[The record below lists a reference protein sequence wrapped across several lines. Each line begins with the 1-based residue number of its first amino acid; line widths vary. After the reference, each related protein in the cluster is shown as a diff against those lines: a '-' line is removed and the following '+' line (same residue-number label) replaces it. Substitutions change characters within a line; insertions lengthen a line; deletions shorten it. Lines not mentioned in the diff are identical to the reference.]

1 MNYNNYSEKKQAGF
15 EDMMTQ
21 EELERRVGS
30 MSDEEQAHFKLLIH
44 KIVMCYGDGNAQGV
58 FIIGRAEDNVAGVV
72 TLNCNE
78 MEASQ
83 LMLAANDFFGFLN
96 VLGAPPKENFN

>member
-1 MNYNNYSEKKQAGF
+1 MSYTDHDFSMPE
-15 EDMMTQ
+15 
-21 EELERRVGS
+21 EELERRVEA
-30 MSDEEQAHFKLLIH
+30 MSDEEQHHFRLLIH
-44 KIVMCYGDGNAQGV
+44 KLVMCYGDGNAQAV
-58 FIIGRAEDNVAGVV
+58 VIIGRAEDQMAGVV

-96 VLGAPPKENFN
+96 TLDAPPKENFN

>member
-1 MNYNNYSEKKQAGF
+1 MSFVQGDF
-15 EDMMTQ
+15 SMTE
-21 EELERRVGS
+21 EELEQRVES
-30 MSDEEQAHFKLLIH
+30 MSDEEQHHFRLLIH
-44 KIVMCYGDGNAQGV
+44 KIVMCYGQGKAQGV

-96 VLGAPPKENFN
+96 VLDAPPKENFN

>member
-1 MNYNNYSEKKQAGF
+1 MNYEDFDGSMSEA
-15 EDMMTQ
+15 
-21 EELERRVGS
+21 ELHRRVTA

-44 KIVMCYGDGNAQGV
+44 KLVMCYGEGKAQGV
-58 FIIGRAEDNVAGVV
+58 VIVGRAEDQLAGVV
-72 TLNCNE
+72 TLNCDE

-96 VLGAPPKENFN
+96 TLDAPPKEQCN

>member
-1 MNYNNYSEKKQAGF
+1 MSYTDHDFSMPE
-15 EDMMTQ
+15 
-21 EELERRVGS
+21 EELERRVEA
-30 MSDEEQAHFKLLIH
+30 MSDEEQHHFRLLIH
-44 KIVMCYGDGNAQGV
+44 KLVMCYGDGKAQAV
-58 FIIGRAEDNVAGVV
+58 VVIGRAEDQMAGVV

-96 VLGAPPKENFN
+96 LLDAPPKEEFN

>member
-1 MNYNNYSEKKQAGF
+1 MSYVDGDYS
-15 EDMMTQ
+15 MTE
-21 EELERRVGS
+21 EELERRVEA
-30 MSDEEQAHFKLLIH
+30 MSEEEQHHFRLLIH
-44 KIVMCYGDGNAQGV
+44 KLVMCYGEGKAQGV
-58 FIIGRAEDNVAGVV
+58 FIIGRAEDKVAGVV

>member
-1 MNYNNYSEKKQAGF
+1 MSYIEPDFSMPE
-15 EDMMTQ
+15 
-21 EELERRVGS
+21 EELERRVEA
-30 MSDEEQAHFKLLIH
+30 MSDEEQHHFRLLIH
-44 KIVMCYGDGNAQGV
+44 KIVMCYGEGKAQGV
-58 FIIGRAEDNVAGVV
+58 VIIGRAEDQMAGVV

-96 VLGAPPKENFN
+96 VLNAPPKENFN

>member
-1 MNYNNYSEKKQAGF
+1 MSYVDGDYS
-15 EDMMTQ
+15 MTE
-21 EELERRVGS
+21 EELERRVEA
-30 MSDEEQAHFKLLIH
+30 MSDEEQHHFRLLIH
-44 KIVMCYGDGNAQGV
+44 KLVMCYGEGKAQGIV
-58 FIIGRAEDNVAGVV
+58 IIGRAEDQLAGVV

-96 VLGAPPKENFN
+96 VLDAPPKENFN

>member
-1 MNYNNYSEKKQAGF
+1 MNYNNYSGRKEVAY

-21 EELERRVGS
+21 EELERRVKS

-44 KIVMCYGDGNAQGV
+44 KLVMCYGEGKAQGV
-58 FIIGRAEDNVAGVV
+58 VIIGRAEDQMAGVV
-72 TLNCNE
+72 TLNCDE

-96 VLGAPPKENFN
+96 ILDAPPKENFN

>member
-1 MNYNNYSEKKQAGF
+1 
-15 EDMMTQ
+15 MTQ
-21 EELERRVGS
+21 QELEQRVAA

-44 KIVMCYGDGNAQGV
+44 KLVMCYGEGQAQGV
-58 FIIGRAEDNVAGVV
+58 VIIGRAEDEFAGVV
-72 TLNCNE
+72 TLNCDE

-96 VLGAPPKENFN
+96 TVDAPPKEQFN

>member
-1 MNYNNYSEKKQAGF
+1 MSYTDHDFSMSE
-15 EDMMTQ
+15 
-21 EELERRVGS
+21 EELERRVEA
-30 MSDEEQAHFKLLIH
+30 MSDEEQHHFRLLIH
-44 KIVMCYGDGNAQGV
+44 KLVMCYGDGNAQGIV
-58 FIIGRAEDNVAGVV
+58 IIGRAEDQMAGVV

-96 VLGAPPKENFN
+96 LVDAPPKENFN

>member
-1 MNYNNYSEKKQAGF
+1 MNES
-15 EDMMTQ
+15 MSQ
-21 EELERRVGS
+21 EELERRVAK

-44 KIVMCYGDGNAQGV
+44 KLVMCYGEGKAQAV
-58 FIIGRAEDNVAGVV
+58 VIIGRAEDEFAGVV
-72 TLNCNE
+72 TLNCDE

-96 VLGAPPKENFN
+96 LLNAPPKENFN

>member
-1 MNYNNYSEKKQAGF
+1 
-15 EDMMTQ
+15 MTE
-21 EELERRVGS
+21 EELERRVEA
-30 MSDEEQAHFKLLIH
+30 MSEEEQHHFRLLIH
-44 KIVMCYGDGNAQGV
+44 KIVMCYGQGKAQGV

-96 VLGAPPKENFN
+96 VLDAPPKENFN

>member
-1 MNYNNYSEKKQAGF
+1 MSYVDRDFS
-15 EDMMTQ
+15 MTE
-21 EELERRVGS
+21 EELERRVEA
-30 MSDEEQAHFKLLIH
+30 MSDEEQHHFRLLIH
-44 KIVMCYGDGNAQGV
+44 KLVMCYGEGKAQAV
-58 FIIGRAEDNVAGVV
+58 VIIGRAEDQMAGVV

-96 VLGAPPKENFN
+96 LVDAPPKEQFN

>member
-1 MNYNNYSEKKQAGF
+1 MNYEDFDGSMSEA
-15 EDMMTQ
+15 
-21 EELERRVGS
+21 ELHRRVTA
-30 MSDEEQAHFKLLIH
+30 MSDEEQEHFKLLIH
-44 KIVMCYGDGNAQGV
+44 KLVMCYGEGRAQGIV
-58 FIIGRAEDNVAGVV
+58 IVGRAEEQVAGVV

-96 VLGAPPKENFN
+96 VLDAPPKENFN

>member
-1 MNYNNYSEKKQAGF
+1 MSYAQGDFS
-15 EDMMTQ
+15 MTE
-21 EELERRVGS
+21 EELEQRVEA
-30 MSDEEQAHFKLLIH
+30 MSDEEQHHFRLLIH
-44 KIVMCYGDGNAQGV
+44 KIVMCYGEGKAQGV
-58 FIIGRAEDNVAGVV
+58 FIIGRAEDQVAGVV

>member
-1 MNYNNYSEKKQAGF
+1 VLFRS
-15 EDMMTQ
+15 
-21 EELERRVGS
+21 
-30 MSDEEQAHFKLLIH
+30 
-44 KIVMCYGDGNAQGV
+44 
-58 FIIGRAEDNVAGVV
+58 IIGRAEDAMAGVV

-96 VLGAPPKENFN
+96 LLDAPPKEEFN

>member
-1 MNYNNYSEKKQAGF
+1 MSYVNPDFS
-15 EDMMTQ
+15 MT
-21 EELERRVGS
+21 EGELEQRVEA
-30 MSDEEQAHFKLLIH
+30 MSDEEQHHFRLLIH
-44 KIVMCYGDGNAQGV
+44 KLVMCYGEGKAQGV
-58 FIIGRAEDNVAGVV
+58 VIIGRAEDQMAGVV

-96 VLGAPPKENFN
+96 LMDAPPKENFN

>member
-1 MNYNNYSEKKQAGF
+1 MKYKDFDDSMSDA
-15 EDMMTQ
+15 
-21 EELERRVGS
+21 ELERRVEA

-44 KIVMCYGDGNAQGV
+44 KLVMCYGEGKAQAV
-58 FIIGRAEDNVAGVV
+58 VVIGRAEDSMAGVV

-96 VLGAPPKENFN
+96 LLDAPPKEQFN

>member
-1 MNYNNYSEKKQAGF
+1 
-15 EDMMTQ
+15 MTE
-21 EELERRVGS
+21 EELERRVEA
-30 MSDEEQAHFKLLIH
+30 MSEDEQHHFRLLIH
-44 KIVMCYGDGNAQGV
+44 KIVMCYGQGKAQGV
-58 FIIGRAEDNVAGVV
+58 FIIGRAEDQVAGVV

-96 VLGAPPKENFN
+96 VLDAPPKENFN

>member
-1 MNYNNYSEKKQAGF
+1 MNYNNYSGKKQVEF

-21 EELERRVGS
+21 EELERRVKG

-44 KIVMCYGDGNAQGV
+44 KLVMCYGEGKSQAV
-58 FIIGRAEDNVAGVV
+58 VIVGRAEDQLAGVV
-72 TLNCNE
+72 TLNCDE

-96 VLGAPPKENFN
+96 VLDAPPKESFN

>member
-1 MNYNNYSEKKQAGF
+1 MNYNNYSDTKQVAF

-30 MSDEEQAHFKLLIH
+30 MSDEEQSHFKLLIH
-44 KIVMCYGDGNAQGV
+44 KIVLCYGDGNAQGV
-58 FIIGRAEDNVAGVV
+58 FIIGRAEDQVAGVV

-96 VLGAPPKENFN
+96 TLGAPPKENFN

>member
-1 MNYNNYSEKKQAGF
+1 MNYNNYSGKKEMGF

-21 EELERRVGS
+21 AELERRVGA
-30 MSDEEQAHFKLLIH
+30 MSDEEQSHFKLLIH
-44 KIVMCYGDGNAQGV
+44 KLVMCYGDGNAQGV
-58 FIIGRAEDNVAGVV
+58 VIVGRAEDQLAGVV
-72 TLNCNE
+72 TLNCDE

-96 VLGAPPKENFN
+96 VLDAPPKEQFN

>member
-1 MNYNNYSEKKQAGF
+1 MSYTDHDFSMPE
-15 EDMMTQ
+15 
-21 EELERRVGS
+21 EELERRVEA
-30 MSDEEQAHFKLLIH
+30 MSDEEQHHFRLLIH
-44 KIVMCYGDGNAQGV
+44 KLVMCYGEGKAQAV
-58 FIIGRAEDNVAGVV
+58 VIIGRAEDQMAGVV

-96 VLGAPPKENFN
+96 VLDAPPKENFN

>member
-1 MNYNNYSEKKQAGF
+1 MNYNNYSRGKRVEF

-21 EELERRVGS
+21 AELERRVAA

-44 KIVMCYGDGNAQGV
+44 KLVMCYGEGSNQAV
-58 FIIGRAEDNVAGVV
+58 VIVGRAEDHMAGVV
-72 TLNCNE
+72 TLNCDE

-96 VLGAPPKENFN
+96 TLGAPPKENFN

>member
-1 MNYNNYSEKKQAGF
+1 
-15 EDMMTQ
+15 MTYTDHNFSMTE
-21 EELERRVGS
+21 EELEQRVEA
-30 MSDEEQAHFKLLIH
+30 MSDEEQHHFRLLIH
-44 KIVMCYGDGNAQGV
+44 KLVMCYGKGNAQGV
-58 FIIGRAEDNVAGVV
+58 VIIGRAEDALAGVV

-96 VLGAPPKENFN
+96 VLGAPSKENFN

>member
-1 MNYNNYSEKKQAGF
+1 MNYNKYSGRKEVAY

-21 EELERRVGS
+21 EELERRVEA

-44 KIVMCYGDGNAQGV
+44 KIIMCYGDGNAQGV
-58 FIIGRAEDNVAGVV
+58 FIIGRAEDAFAGVV

>member
-1 MNYNNYSEKKQAGF
+1 MSEA
-15 EDMMTQ
+15 MTQ
-21 EELERRVGS
+21 AELEQRINK

-44 KIVMCYGDGNAQGV
+44 KLVMCYGEGKAQAV
-58 FIIGRAEDNVAGVV
+58 VIIGRAEDEFAGVV
-72 TLNCNE
+72 TLNCDE

-96 VLGAPPKENFN
+96 VLDAPPKENFN

>member
-1 MNYNNYSEKKQAGF
+1 MSYIDHDFS
-15 EDMMTQ
+15 MTD
-21 EELERRVGS
+21 EELEQRVHA
-30 MSDEEQAHFKLLIH
+30 MSDDEQAHFKLLIH
-44 KIVMCYGDGNAQGV
+44 KLVMCYGEGKAQGV
-58 FIIGRAEDNVAGVV
+58 VIIGRAEDQLAGVV

-96 VLGAPPKENFN
+96 LMDAPPKENFN

>member
-1 MNYNNYSEKKQAGF
+1 MSYTDHDFSMPE
-15 EDMMTQ
+15 
-21 EELERRVGS
+21 EELERRVEA
-30 MSDEEQAHFKLLIH
+30 MSDEEQHHFRLLIH
-44 KIVMCYGDGNAQGV
+44 KLVMCYGEGKAQGV
-58 FIIGRAEDNVAGVV
+58 VIIGRAEDQMAGVV

-96 VLGAPPKENFN
+96 LLDAPPKEEFN

>member
-1 MNYNNYSEKKQAGF
+1 MSYTDHDFS
-15 EDMMTQ
+15 MTE
-21 EELERRVGS
+21 EELERRVEA
-30 MSDEEQAHFKLLIH
+30 MSDEEQYHFRLLIH
-44 KIVMCYGDGNAQGV
+44 KLVMCYGDGKAQGV
-58 FIIGRAEDNVAGVV
+58 VIIGRAEDQMAGVV

-96 VLGAPPKENFN
+96 LLDAPPKEEFN